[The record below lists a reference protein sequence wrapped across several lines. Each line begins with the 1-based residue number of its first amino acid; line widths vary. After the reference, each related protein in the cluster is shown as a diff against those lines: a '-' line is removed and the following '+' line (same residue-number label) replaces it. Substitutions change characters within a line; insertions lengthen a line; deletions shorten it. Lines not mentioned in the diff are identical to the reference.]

1 MISKEKKLHHQSNK
15 QRLTKT
21 GHIIATLYKYTPF
34 ILFHFNLNLIF
45 TEVPV
50 ELTSPELED
59 TKAEIIPK
67 TQESIDSPVAEEVIE
82 DVLKP
87 LTEPMQAEQK
97 QEKKPKKP
105 KKKDTIFPQIENV
118 PKETQHS
125 LEEPNDEKLSPT
137 GVTTVEE
144 IKKIVEDTPLEEKP
158 KKMHKHKKPKEK
170 EVVIPQESD
179 DIIVEE
185 PKDSIELIEEEKQKQ
200 QKPKKSKKN
209 EDIPLQVTE
218 HEKVEPAEEPKENKE
233 TVTKKIKKP
242 PQDKDDVPTKQTLP
256 DEIPESVT
264 TKKSKL
270 IPMKIERVTVKVNEA
285 QHPEEV
291 EGPQFT
297 KLKLKKPAQK
307 PKQEQTSVTLPKF
320 QLKSRIR
327 YINDWPPQEIKPIIS
342 FLGSVRQNGELSRN
356 IKEAKIKKKPV
367 IVPIIPD
374 LEKVE
379 LEKPEEFD
387 FSPHKAEISDYSEEK
402 PLKDVEI
409 VTEVPQPEKYKEI
422 PQKET
427 TSEETPKKTKKEM
440 KKLVEQHVDDS
451 PVKKS
456 IPKLEEEPVLNLA
469 QLREVPSEP
478 IIKEEEEISTV
489 SGDKPVD
496 ESLVVQQQPKKT
508 KKKLKPVKDELT
520 LVDTTNEDLGT
531 HEKSKPDETKEIVEL
546 PENVSETIE
555 EILEIPSETVEA
567 DTKEQIVKDTKTTES
582 LVGEKPKKVKKVKKK
597 DIPQKI
603 KQNDI
608 PTPEH
613 PEDMATEPEEPVCK
627 PEENDEVP
635 EEKPKKTKKATEPE
649 IAITTVEE
657 QKIEMPRKDSVP
669 TPKEQKE
676 PKLKLIP
683 IKIERK
689 ILEIGQPQHA
699 ESVEGP
705 QFTKLKLK
713 KTTTKP
719 KPEAK
724 AVTLPAFQLKS
735 RIRYIDDWPPQI
747 IKPII
752 NFLGSVRQNGILSRN
767 VKEAAKIKKK
777 VYKEPQLPDIEKTE
791 LEKPTFGYEDI
802 IEAKKQIS
810 EDQELDNDVKDEEP
824 EQVTLKPR
832 RPSVKKTEEVE
843 EEVTIK
849 KTLKPR
855 RKPSVTL
862 PEVTEPETVTFRPKS
877 TKTKEDVEQEF
888 NIHLDSYAEEEISL
902 TSKVKLKPQRQPT
915 FTEEADE
922 ASIKF
927 YEEEEGPD
935 VVEVIESDIEIEDD
949 TANVMMSLKKPKKVK
964 KLYKEDITSSVTIA
978 KPKPAVDETSEITE
992 DVNLKL
998 ERKPKYEVNDQ
1009 EEVSFDIKPQSEQFT
1024 TEELSL
1030 SSKIKLKSKKR
1041 PTISEAADEASIKLT
1056 QEIEDDSQVEEVI
1069 LSEAESEEN
1078 IEMFIRRKPKKPAY
1092 EVSEIEEL
1100 SVELKPKKINEDT
1113 YEEEQLTISAKRKPR
1128 KPSQVQGKRDC
1139 NFMAANLVLGAVI

>member
-1 MISKEKKLHHQSNK
+1 M
-15 QRLTKT
+15 
-21 GHIIATLYKYTPF
+21 
-34 ILFHFNLNLIF
+34 F

-50 ELTSPELED
+50 PTTPL
-59 TKAEIIPK
+59 
-67 TQESIDSPVAEEVIE
+67 VVEEVIE
-82 DVLKP
+82 DVPKT
-87 LTEPMQAEQK
+87 LTEPVQVEEK
-97 QEKKPKKP
+97 QEKKPKKS
-105 KKKDTIFPQIENV
+105 KKKDAIIPQLENV
-118 PKETQHS
+118 PKENQFPV
-125 LEEPNDEKLSPT
+125 EELNDEKPSPT
-137 GVTTVEE
+137 EAVTVDE
-144 IKKIVEDTPLEEKP
+144 IKEIVDDKTTPIEEKP
-158 KKMHKHKKPKEK
+158 KKVHKLKKPKEK
-170 EVVIPQESD
+170 EEVLIPQEVD
-179 DIIVEE
+179 DTIVEQ
-185 PKDSIELIEEEKQKQ
+185 PKDEVIEEEKLQQK
-200 QKPKKSKKN
+200 KPKKSKKK
-209 EDIPLQVTE
+209 EDTLLQVTDHVDDE
-218 HEKVEPAEEPKENKE
+218 LVPAEESKE
-233 TVTKKIKKP
+233 TKEKGIKKIKKT
-242 PQDKDDVPTKQTLP
+242 PQGEDDIPTVETKP
-256 DEIPESVT
+256 DEIPEPVT

-270 IPMKIERVTVKVNEA
+270 VPMKIERVTVKVNEA
-285 QHPEEV
+285 QHPEKI

-297 KLKLKKPAQK
+297 KLKLKKPTQK

-356 IKEAKIKKKPV
+356 MKEAAKIKKKRV
-367 IVPIIPD
+367 KVPIIPD

-387 FSPHKAEISDYSEEK
+387 FSPQKAEVSTYSEEK
-402 PLKDVEI
+402 PLQDIEPI
-409 VTEVPQPEKYKEI
+409 TEASKPEKIKETPHKEI
-422 PQKET
+422 TP
-427 TSEETPKKTKKEM
+427 EEIPKKPKKEP
-440 KKLVEQHVDDS
+440 KKPVEQHVPDDL
-451 PVKKS
+451 PVKKP
-456 IPKLEEEPVLNLA
+456 IPKLEEEPVENLTLVKE
-469 QLREVPSEP
+469 QPLESKPE
-478 IIKEEEEISTV
+478 EEEEITV
-489 SGDKPVD
+489 VSEEKPTD
-496 ESLVVQQQPKKT
+496 DALEEEQKPKKT
-508 KKKLKPVKDELT
+508 KKKAKPVKEKLT
-520 LVDTTNEDLGT
+520 VSEIINEDLGDQ
-531 HEKSKPDETKEIVEL
+531 EKERPDDLTETV
-546 PENVSETIE
+546 
-555 EILEIPSETVEA
+555 EIPEYVSETVE
-567 DTKEQIVKDTKTTES
+567 DLEEIPTKTIPEIPTKTIEETAVDAKITETI
-582 LVGEKPKKVKKVKKK
+582 VEEKPKKVKKIKKK
-597 DIPQKI
+597 DVPQNKVD
-603 KQNDI
+603 DI

-613 PEDMATEPEEPVCK
+613 PKDAESEPEEIVLK
-627 PEENDEVP
+627 PEEVDEVP
-635 EEKPKKTKKATEPE
+635 AEKPKKKKKATKPE
-649 IAITTVEE
+649 NAMPTEDE
-657 QKIEMPRKDSVP
+657 QKHDVPRKDSIP
-669 TPKEQKE
+669 TQKE
-676 PKLKLIP
+676 PVKPKPKLVP

-689 ILEIGQPQHA
+689 VLEIGQPQHA
-699 ESVEGP
+699 ENVEGP

-713 KTTTKP
+713 KTATKL

-724 AVTLPAFQLKS
+724 SVTLPAFQLKS
-735 RIRYIDDWPPQI
+735 RIRYIKDWPPQI

-752 NFLGSVRQNGILSRN
+752 NFLGSIRQNGILSRN

-810 EDQELDNDVKDEEP
+810 DDQELDDNVKDEEP

-915 FTEEADE
+915 FTEEADQ

-964 KLYKEDITSSVTIA
+964 KLTREDITSSVTIS
-978 KPKPAVDETSEITE
+978 KPKPIDDETSEITE
-992 DVNLKL
+992 DVSLKL

-1009 EEVSFDIKPQSEQFT
+1009 EEVSFDIKPQTEQFT

-1030 SSKIKLKSKKR
+1030 SSKIKLKSKKK

-1069 LSEAESEEN
+1069 LSEAESDEN
-1078 IEMFIRRKPKKPAY
+1078 IEMFIKRKPKKPAY

-1100 SVELKPKKINEDT
+1100 SVEFKPKKVNEDT

-1128 KPSQVQGKRDC
+1128 KPSQIQGNRDY
-1139 NFMAANLVLGAVI
+1139 NFVSANLELGTVIHIIMKLCLLLYS